1 MPGYLTNRNIKFDPA
16 PSSDVVTV
24 QATVSAINTRL
35 TEAEASIDD
44 LSLNIGV

>member
-1 MPGYLTNRNIKFDPA
+1 MPGYLSNRYITFNPAAAILAVQTNV
-16 PSSDVVTV
+16 SSID
-24 QATVSAINTRL
+24 ARL